1 MTKEQQQDITV
12 GKQMECILSGAQ
24 RENCIQKEGYLGG
37 GDGEVSKVKG
47 RNGPGIGADQL
58 EKSEMFTV
66 GVTLVVDGEWTSL
79 V

>member
-1 MTKEQQQDITV
+1 MEPR
-12 GKQMECILSGAQ
+12 GKIVSKRKA
-24 RENCIQKEGYLGG
+24 IWG